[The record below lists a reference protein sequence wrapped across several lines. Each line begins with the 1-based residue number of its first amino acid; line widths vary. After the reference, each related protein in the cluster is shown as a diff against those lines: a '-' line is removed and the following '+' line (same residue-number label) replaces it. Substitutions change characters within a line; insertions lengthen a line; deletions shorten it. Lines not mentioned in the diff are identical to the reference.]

1 MPAVDARRGAQEGA
15 IVSMLSCNVQL
26 FPHVKVNTIRK
37 MECKNDTSMQ
47 LTALCCQYSEESL

>member
-26 FPHVKVNTIRK
+26 FPRVKVNTNPK
-37 MECKNDTSMQ
+37 MACKNDMSMQ
-47 LTALCCQYSEESL
+47 LTALCCQCSEESL